1 MAVRKDGTLHYN
13 SGKRGARW
21 QQAGVR
27 TMDVGIGG
35 GWVWLTNTQRSNGG
49 GQIWRSRYTPGKW
62 RWQRVPSALMW
73 IDVDPR
79 GNAWGLNDKNRIFRF
94 DGRKWVPVPGQAADI
109 GIGGNG
115 AVWGIAS
122 RGFNANGGGGQVY
135 KYNPKIK
142 GHWQVATGTLS
153 RISVDPQGRPFGAN
167 SKQQIWRVQG
177 SGGVAVRPPPRSPK
191 KKQASNKIVRA
202 VLTADQTRLATDTIN
217 RLIKRMPLLPNSI
230 ESTVKS
236 MIGSV
241 KLIKGTNYYGINKG
255 NVYVYVE
262 RPGATKKSGAGTSA
276 FLLIKGRITPNL
288 PGFFNNFKGSD
299 INDLVLSAV
308 KTLPKELNQGKR
320 KREEI
325 YLKDLPRELQKVV
338 KKHYKDM
345 ISFPAG
351 FQAAGAITLR
361 GLFGGA
367 VKAIGLP
374 NNNLTLRVGMEQP
387 EYSLSGTPP
396 PASDTTFYAELIR
409 LGAWKKPFNLAGT
422 TIWDTTIGINT
433 DLIMKV
439 SGYGHVNR
447 GNNFVLYYD
456 GPVPRQNIPPDDLKK
471 IAFAFGAAELSYK
484 EYLNLMLSFQVPQ
497 TGTKKLRFVDKVG
510 GFSNGIINGIKK
522 GMNVL
527 PLDALKIIHP
537 KLKAFKKKQGAFPP
551 PELFVLQ
558 GVGPKGK
565 MGDENGPLVRI
576 SGTAK
581 ALGMHVASLTGY
593 LKIEGTKSTLQ
604 ATGAAGDSLSLGPF
618 GRVGMKGT
626 IGVRIDAQ
634 KQFFGMTG
642 KLNAT
647 KLAGRD
653 FTLSLKPS
661 RAYFYSPATCTAP
674 FDLKTD
680 VSIDPRKMSL
690 KNIPFSPLN
699 TLPDP
704 KKAAKCLAGVLYA
717 VKDGV
722 VYAFKGGKRVAE
734 FADKLM
740 QKNEATKLASGAVKF
755 AGGKTV
761 KAAGEAAKLIRADK
775 AAGAA
780 SKALKAGAAEA
791 AKRARQAKAEA
802 AKRAKEAAQAA
813 KMAANLTKD
822 IAKNVAGSAAKRL
835 SDGLKG
841 IGGAIGGLFKKKKR
855 SAPPRPPNPN
865 DCSDAQNLEPRD

>member
-1 MAVRKDGTLHYN
+1 MKILNRVVRALLGVFCVASFVLLPQSIAAQTLQIKWEQLPGRSLDIGVGHGGHVWSIGPNRQAWQLIKGKWVVVPGLKDLINIDAAPDGSAMAVRKDGTLHYN
-13 SGKRGARW
+13 SGKRGAGW

-35 GWVWLTNTQRSNGG
+35 GWVWLTNSQRTSGG
-49 GQIWRSRYTPGKW
+49 GQVWHSRYAPGKW
-62 RWQRVPSALMW
+62 RWQRVPGALMR
-73 IDVDPR
+73 IDVDSK
-79 GNAWGLNDKNRIFRF
+79 GNAWGLNDKNDIYRF
-94 DGRKWVPVPGQAADI
+94 DGRKWVRVHGKSADL

-115 AVWGIAS
+115 TVWGIAS
-122 RGFNANGGGGQVY
+122 QGFNASRGGGQVY
-135 KYNPKIK
+135 KYNSKIK
-142 GHWQVATGTLS
+142 GHWQAANGILS
-153 RISVDPQGRPFGAN
+153 RISVGPQGRPLGAN
-167 SKQQIWRVQG
+167 TKQQIWRAVNGQG
-177 SGGVAVRPPPRSPK
+177 GGVVSRPPSLPGK
-191 KKQASNKIVRA
+191 KPVTKNA
-202 VLTADQTRLATDTIN
+202 VKAALSANDTRLAVDTID
-217 RLIKRMPLLPNSI
+217 RLIKRMPLLPNQI
-230 ESTVKS
+230 AATVRGLVK
-236 MIGSV
+236 SV

-262 RPGATKKSGAGTSA
+262 KPGATKKSGAGTSA

-299 INDLVLSAV
+299 ISDLVLSAV
-308 KTLPKELNQGKR
+308 KTLPKELNTGER

-325 YLKDLPRELQKVV
+325 HLKDLPAELQKVV

-351 FQAAGAITLR
+351 FQAAGAITLS
-361 GLFGGA
+361 GIIGGA

-374 NNNLTLRVGMEQP
+374 NNNMTLRVGMEQP
-387 EYSLSGTPP
+387 EYSFGGPP
-396 PASDTTFYAELIR
+396 PAASDTTFYAELIR

-422 TIWDTTIGINT
+422 TIWDTTVGINT

-447 GNNFVLYYD
+447 GNNFVMYYD
-456 GPVPRQNIPPDDLKK
+456 GPVPRNNVPPDDLKK
-471 IAFAFGAAELSYK
+471 IAFGFGAAELSYK

-497 TGTKKLRFVDKVG
+497 TGTKKLRFLDKVG
-510 GFSNGIINGIKK
+510 GFSNGLINGIKK
-522 GMNVL
+522 GINTL
-527 PLDALKIIHP
+527 PLDALKIVHP
-537 KLKAFKKKQGAFPP
+537 KLKALRNKQGFFPP

-565 MGDENGPLVRI
+565 MGDEEGPLVCMN
-576 SGTAK
+576 GTAK
-581 ALGMHVASLTGY
+581 ALGLHVASFKGL

-618 GRVGMKGT
+618 GRVGMEGT
-626 IGVRIDAQ
+626 IGLRIDAQ

-661 RAYFYSPATCTAP
+661 RAYFFSPATCAAP

-690 KNIPFSPLN
+690 RNIPFSPLN
-699 TLPDP
+699 SVPDP
-704 KKAAKCLAGVLYA
+704 QKAAKCLAGVLYA

-722 VYAFKGGKRVAE
+722 VYAFKSGKKVAE

-740 QKNEATKLASGAVKF
+740 QKNEATRLASGAVKF
-755 AGGKTV
+755 AGG
-761 KAAGEAAKLIRADK
+761 
-775 AAGAA
+775 
-780 SKALKAGAAEA
+780 
-791 AKRARQAKAEA
+791 
-802 AKRAKEAAQAA
+802 
-813 KMAANLTKD
+813 N
-822 IAKNVAGSAAKRL
+822 
-835 SDGLKG
+835 
-841 IGGAIGGLFKKKKR
+841 
-855 SAPPRPPNPN
+855 N
-865 DCSDAQNLEPRD
+865 DQSSG